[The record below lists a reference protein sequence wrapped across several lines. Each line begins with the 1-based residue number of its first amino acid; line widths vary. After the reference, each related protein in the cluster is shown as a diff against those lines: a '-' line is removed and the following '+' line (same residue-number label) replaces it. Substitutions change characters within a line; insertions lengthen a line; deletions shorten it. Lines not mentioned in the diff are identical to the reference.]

1 MKIKL
6 IILSLFLSISGG
18 MSAQNDEAVLDSLMP
33 IKLEEV
39 AIISKPLIN
48 YTKQNKPLSSI
59 DEYLDKSLNV
69 SLVRR
74 GSYAWEPMLNNMSS
88 ERLLVTID
96 GMHIFGACTDKMDP
110 ITSYVDVSNLS
121 DVKVSSGQEGAAYG
135 ATIGGSIDLMK
146 KKHEYCHYGWN
157 GSLNL
162 GYESN
167 SSLFTAATR
176 VKYSGRKFFIDA
188 DFIYRDADN
197 YKAGKR
203 TLIPFSQ
210 FTKYNTSISVGAK
223 LNHKNSLS
231 GSFTFDNATNIGYPA
246 LPMDVA
252 LARAYIASV
261 EHTAEYVNEF
271 IDEWTTRVYYNT
283 IKHIM
288 DDTKRPD
295 VPMHMDMPGWSTT
308 YGVYSRLKGSHK
320 RQKMLIT
327 ANAYWNKAKAEMT
340 MYPKDSTSKSMFM
353 YTWPDVQTIY
363 AGVNLSNSFSWNQLH
378 KIKYGASLGFH
389 KNLVANDVGLNSLRI
404 FYPELKAGKNRI
416 LYSLQTGYTLS
427 KNKWEYNIAM
437 AYGERAP
444 SVSEG
449 YGFYLFNSFDGYDY
463 IGNPNLK
470 NEKSIELNTSVTYKI
485 PKIKWN
491 IGLNYFHLLD
501 YIIGVPNAAYASM
514 TIGAKG
520 VRVYQSL
527 KSADIVSTTLGVEYR
542 PHPSWKT
549 RVAFS
554 YNFGQDFKHEHLP
567 LVRPFSFK
575 GGLTYMVKGL
585 EMEINVDGAS
595 KHYAYSKMYGE
606 SAKSAYAIVNFAA
619 GYTLPLKEHQLHF
632 RVGVENIADTYYS
645 NYSDWNNIPRKGRN
659 FYINIAYT
667 FDNRRMD

>member
-1 MKIKL
+1 MKSKL
-6 IILSLFLSISGG
+6 IFFLLLFNIVRVIY
-18 MSAQNDEAVLDSLMP
+18 ADEDPLLDSLYS

-59 DEYLDKSLNV
+59 DEYLEKSLNL

-121 DVKVSSGQEGAAYG
+121 DIKVNSGQSGTSFG
-135 ATIGGSIDLMK
+135 ATIGGSIDMIK
-146 KKHEYCHYGWN
+146 KKHEYCHFGWN

-167 SSLFTAATR
+167 SSLFTTATR
-176 VKYSGRKFFIDA
+176 VKYSGKKFYVDA

-203 TLIPFSQ
+203 TLVPFSQ
-210 FTKYNTSISVGAK
+210 FTKYNTSFSLGAK
-223 LNHKNSLS
+223 LNTNNFLS
-231 GSFTFDNATNIGYPA
+231 ASFTFDNAVNIGYPA

-261 EHTAEYVNEF
+261 EHSVEYVNAF
-271 IDEWTTRVYYNT
+271 IDSWTTRVYFNT

-308 YGVYSRLKGSHK
+308 YGLYSQLNGSHK
-320 RQKMLIT
+320 SQKMLLT
-327 ANAYWNKAKAEMT
+327 LNAYMNQSKAEMT
-340 MYPKDSTSKSMFM
+340 MYPKDTTQKNMFM
-353 YTWPDVQTIY
+353 YTWPDVQTLY
-363 AGVNLSNSFSWNQLH
+363 AGINLANNYSWNQFH
-378 KIKYGASLGFH
+378 KIKYGASIGLHRNYVASKDGLG
-389 KNLVANDVGLNSLRI
+389 SLSI
-404 FYPELKAGKNRI
+404 FYPEMSAAKNRI
-416 LYSLQTGYTLS
+416 LYSLQTGYS
-427 KNKWEYNIAM
+427 FEKNKWEYNAAL

-470 NEKSIELNTSVTYKI
+470 NEKSIELNTSVAYKI
-485 PKIKWN
+485 SKLKWSV
-491 IGLNYFHLLD
+491 GLNYFHILD
-501 YIIGVPNAAYASM
+501 YIIGVPNVGLSSM
-514 TIGAKG
+514 TIGANG

-527 KSADIVSTTLGVEYR
+527 KSADILSTEFGLDYR
-542 PHPSWKT
+542 PNRSWKT
-549 RVAFS
+549 RLSLS
-554 YNFGQDFKHEHLP
+554 YNFGEDNKHQPLP

-575 GGLTYMVKGL
+575 TGVTYIVKGL
-585 EMEINVDGAS
+585 EMELNIDGAS
-595 KHYAYSKMYGE
+595 KHYAYSKSFGE
-606 SAKSAYAIVNFAA
+606 SAKPAYVIVNFAA
-619 GYTLPLKEHQLHF
+619 GYTLPLKEHQLNF

-645 NYSDWNNIPRKGRN
+645 TYTDWNNIPRKGRN
-659 FYINIAYT
+659 FYLNIAYT
-667 FDNRRMD
+667 FDNRKME